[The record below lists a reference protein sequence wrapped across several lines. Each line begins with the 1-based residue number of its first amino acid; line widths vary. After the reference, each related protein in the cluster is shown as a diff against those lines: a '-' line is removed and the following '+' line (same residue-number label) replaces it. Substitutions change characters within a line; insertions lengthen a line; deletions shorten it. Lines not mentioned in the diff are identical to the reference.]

1 MSRRLR
7 HGFTTGACAAAAAKG
22 AALRLFG
29 RAADAVEIPLPWGRP
44 ESRPVRFTLTNPEG
58 GQGWAACGVVKDAG
72 DDPDV
77 TDGLEIRASVSLE
90 PVPPGGRRHDHTHP
104 ARSLEPGAPPTV
116 VRIDG
121 GQGVGR
127 VTKPGLAVPVGQAAI
142 NPVPRRMIE
151 AAVRDA
157 LAEAGVAEPV
167 GLSVVVRVPRG
178 EEIARKTLNARLGIV
193 GGISILGTTG
203 IVVPMSHDAW
213 RATIDAAL
221 DVARAA
227 GLGRVVLAHGRSSE
241 AAAQALYPDLPEEA
255 FVLMGD
261 HVGHALD
268 GAARRGLAVVL
279 AGQFAKFCKVAAGHF
294 ATHVKDSRIDR
305 NLIARLLAEAGLPPE
320 RAGAAR
326 TANTA
331 REVYGMLRRD
341 GDRGAFRGLARR
353 VARAAARRVGG
364 RVPVEAVLFGYGR
377 EVLARWTE
385 EECPGIPGST

>member
-1 MSRRLR
+1 MSRGLR
-7 HGFTTGACAAAAAKG
+7 YGFSTGACAAAAAKG

-29 RAADAVEIPLPWGRP
+29 RPADAVEIPLPWNRP
-44 ESRPVRFTLTNPEG
+44 EASPVRFALVNPG
-58 GQGWAACGVVKDAG
+58 AGRGWAACGVVKDAG

-77 TDGLEIRASVSLE
+77 THGLEIRAAVSLD
-90 PVPPGGRRHDHTHP
+90 PVPPGGRRHDHTDP
-104 ARSLEPGAPPTV
+104 ACSLDAGAPATR

-142 NPVPRRMIE
+142 NPVPRRMID
-151 AAVRDA
+151 AAVRAA
-157 LAEAGVAEPV
+157 LAEAGVAGPV
-167 GLSVVVRVPRG
+167 GLSVVIRVPRG

-213 RATIDAAL
+213 RATIDTAL

-261 HVGHALD
+261 HVGYALD
-268 GAARRGLAVVL
+268 AASRRGLAVVL

-294 ATHVKDSRIDR
+294 ATHVKDSRLDR
-305 NLIARLLAEAGLPPE
+305 NLIAGLLAEAGFPPE
-320 RAGAAR
+320 RTGAAR
-326 TANTA
+326 SANTA
-331 REVYGMLRRD
+331 REVYGMLRRED
-341 GDRGAFRGLARR
+341 DRGVFLGLARR
-353 VARAAARRVGG
+353 VARTAAQRVGY
-364 RVPVEAVLFGYGR
+364 RIPVEAVLFGYGR

-385 EECPGIPGST
+385 GGAP